1 MQVNLSCVFTG
12 GLFVF
17 PLLTYLP
24 VYNEADTCKM
34 KDHVRLLYEPTLIN
48 KFFTIQDC
56 SCYSLWRGYNRKLF
70 IQCL

>member
-1 MQVNLSCVFTG
+1 
-12 GLFVF
+12 
-17 PLLTYLP
+17 
-24 VYNEADTCKM
+24 M